1 MMRLIIAACLLLPL
15 QGCTVIQSA
24 QYAVARY
31 CMLPEPARSA
41 NREAVALALAP
52 NRINIQCAGVDDE

>member
-1 MMRLIIAACLLLPL
+1 MRLIIAACLLVAL

-52 NRINIQCAGVDDE
+52 NRISIQCAGVANE

>member
-1 MMRLIIAACLLLPL
+1 MRLIIAACLLVAL

-41 NREAVALALAP
+41 NREAVGLALAP
-52 NRINIQCAGVDDE
+52 NRISIECVGVTNE

>member
-1 MMRLIIAACLLLPL
+1 MMRLIAIACLLLTL
-15 QGCTVIQSA
+15 HGCTVIQSA

-41 NREAVALALAP
+41 NREAVALAIAP
-52 NRINIQCAGVDDE
+52 HRISIVCAGGGQ

>member
-1 MMRLIIAACLLLPL
+1 MRLIIAACLLLTI

-41 NREAVALALAP
+41 NREAVALAMAP
-52 NRINIQCAGVDDE
+52 NRINIHCAGGGQ

>member
-1 MMRLIIAACLLLPL
+1 MRLIIAACLLVAL

-41 NREAVALALAP
+41 NREAVALAMAP
-52 NRINIQCAGVDDE
+52 HRINIQCAEADDE

>member
-1 MMRLIIAACLLLPL
+1 MRLIIAACLLLTL

-31 CMLPEPARSA
+31 CMLPDPARSA
-41 NREAVALALAP
+41 NREAVALAMAP
-52 NRINIQCAGVDDE
+52 NRINIQCAGVTNE